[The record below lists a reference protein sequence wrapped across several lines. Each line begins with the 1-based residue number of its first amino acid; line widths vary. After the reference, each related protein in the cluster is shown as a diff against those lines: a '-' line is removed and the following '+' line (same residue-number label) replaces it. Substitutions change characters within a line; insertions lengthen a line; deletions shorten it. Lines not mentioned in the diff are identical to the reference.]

1 MHPLLF
7 QTTLFGA
14 LQRPWSL
21 HTYGLLIA
29 VGFLLG
35 MNLARRQ
42 AEREGED
49 GEAMVDLTFYLLLAG
64 LLGARLVF
72 ILTQLSTFVAN
83 PIEILMFWRGGLVWY
98 GGFLGALLYLV
109 YQTRKTGLA
118 FFKTVDLLIVP
129 MALAHG
135 FGRLGCLAAGCCY
148 GYPTQLPWGI
158 VFPPHAM
165 AQEAQWLAGQVHA
178 LAPSLPVH
186 PTQLYEAGAE
196 FLLFGVLVWARQY
209 KRFHGQLF
217 LLWLGI
223 YPILRSAIEMFRGDK
238 ERGVFGALSTS
249 QYISVGIGV
258 AAFAL
263 ALYFRARRG
272 RVVAVDGTA
281 SSALA

>member
-7 QTTLFGA
+7 QTTFFGL

-21 HTYGLLIA
+21 HTYGLFIA
-29 VGFLLG
+29 IGFLLG
-35 MNLARRQ
+35 MNLAKRQ

-64 LLGARLVF
+64 LIGARVVF
-72 ILTQLSTFVAN
+72 ILTQLPSFLAD
-83 PIEILMFWRGGLVWY
+83 PAEIFMFWRGGLVWY
-98 GGFLGALLYLV
+98 GGFLGAIAYLLF
-109 YQTRKTGLA
+109 QTRKRALP

-129 MALAHG
+129 MSLAHG

-148 GYPTQLPWGI
+148 GFPTDHPWGI
-158 VFPPHAM
+158 VFPPHSM
-165 AQEAQWLAGQVHA
+165 AQEAQWVAGQVHA

-196 FLLFGVLVWARQY
+196 FLLFALLVAVRGR

-217 LLWLGI
+217 LLWLAI
-223 YPILRSAIEMFRGDK
+223 YPIMRTVIEMFRGDK
-238 ERGVFGALSTS
+238 ERGVWVLSTS
-249 QYISVGIGV
+249 QYISVGVGV

-263 ALYFRARRG
+263 AVYFRARRG
-272 RVVAVDGTA
+272 RVVARGQVVAAAG
-281 SSALA
+281 

>member
-7 QTTLFGA
+7 QTTFFGLLA
-14 LQRPWSL
+14 RPWSL
-21 HTYGLLIA
+21 HTYGLFIA

-64 LLGARLVF
+64 LVGARIVF
-72 ILTQLSTFVAN
+72 IATQLPSFLAD
-83 PIEILMFWRGGLVWY
+83 PAEILMFWRGGLVWY
-98 GGFLGALLYLV
+98 GGFLGALAYLV
-109 YQTRKTGLA
+109 YQTRRRALP

-148 GYPTQLPWGI
+148 GYPTDRPWGI
-158 VFPPHAM
+158 VFPPHSM
-165 AQEAQWLAGQVHA
+165 AQEAQWIAGQVHA

-196 FLLFGVLVWARQY
+196 FLLFALLVAARGR

-217 LLWLGI
+217 LLWLSI
-223 YPILRSAIEMFRGDK
+223 YPILRTLIETFRGDK
-238 ERGVFGALSTS
+238 ERGVWVLSTS
-249 QYISVGIGV
+249 QYISVGIG
-258 AAFAL
+258 AGAFAL
-263 ALYFRARRG
+263 ALYFRVRRG
-272 RVVAVDGTA
+272 RVVARGQAATA
-281 SSALA
+281 A